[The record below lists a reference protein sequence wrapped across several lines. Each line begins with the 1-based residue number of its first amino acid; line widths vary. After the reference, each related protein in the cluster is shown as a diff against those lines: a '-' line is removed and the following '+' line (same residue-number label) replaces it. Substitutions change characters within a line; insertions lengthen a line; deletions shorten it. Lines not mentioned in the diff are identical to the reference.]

1 MDILAQVIVFTIPA
15 LVVGVVAYLLIDKL
29 LKAENNRRN
38 YELQKSLVKTITPSK
53 LTAYERMTL
62 FLERIT
68 PESLLARQEY
78 SGLTVIQLQSALL
91 QQIRQEWEHNLTQ
104 QLYITQETWMM
115 VRNAKESMIQLINTC
130 AAKSSGNSTAI
141 EFATMIIE
149 TYQSLEKTPVQV
161 ALSMLKADVARLG

>member
-1 MDILAQVIVFTIPA
+1 MEILAQVIVFTIPA
-15 LVVGVVAYLLIDKL
+15 LVVGAVAYLLIDKL

-38 YELQKSLVKTITPSK
+38 YELQKSFVKTITPSK

-130 AAKSSGNSTAI
+130 AAKSSANSTVI
-141 EFATMIIE
+141 EFATLIIE
-149 TYQSLEKTPVQV
+149 TYQSLERTPVQV